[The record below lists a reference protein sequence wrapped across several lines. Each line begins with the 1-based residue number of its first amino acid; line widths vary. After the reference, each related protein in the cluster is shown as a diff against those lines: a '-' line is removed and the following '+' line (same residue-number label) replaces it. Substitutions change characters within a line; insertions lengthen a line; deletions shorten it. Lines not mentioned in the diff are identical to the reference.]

1 MLSLLVKLAVAVALN
16 VTLTLANSA
25 DAVNLCATFLSVTVS
40 VTVYEPIGKPATSN
54 VATNEPLCVITL
66 ALNLVASEAF
76 VVSLVKL
83 YL

>member
-1 MLSLLVKLAVAVALN
+1 MLSLLVKLAVAVALY
-16 VTLTLANSA
+16 VTLTLADSA

-54 VATNEPLCVITL
+54 VATNAPFCVITL
-66 ALNLVASEAF
+66 AVNLVALEA
-76 VVSLVKL
+76 SAVKSANL